1 MKSSMQRWITGPT
14 RWLPMLA
21 LLGCCW
27 IAPVQ
32 SQDSFGGGA
41 DLFPDFS
48 LGGFGEDSAEPVEW
62 LATYKIDD
70 SGKGQLD
77 VTATLGSGWH
87 IYSMTQPAG
96 GPTPTTMSLISP
108 SDVKLTGKFTPDHKP
123 HSSVS
128 SVYKGLT
135 VEEFESS
142 VTWSASIQTPV
153 GFDGKISVKVN
164 GLVCKEAC
172 VPVGDTIVAV
182 AASHSNS
189 EATEPAQLAS
199 NVNPESSLFREA
211 AKPFR
216 DGDYAVEWTAFV
228 FPSTVKAGQ
237 WGELIFTANPDATY
251 HVYETAIDDADLSTN
266 FVVTQKSGLKIGKPV
281 ANQSVTQKKGILPY
295 GYFKGKVTW
304 RIPFMVPSTAKPGSK
319 TIDGMIAYQACTDG
333 SCLQPQAL
341 KFKAPLNVAEST
353 VETPAAVM
361 LTSGK
366 STDAKDA
373 AAETKWVDPIT
384 KPAGE
389 PKTPAADDISS
400 TGSGT
405 DTNANQPPAPAAQS
419 DPAEKT
425 DVAQA
430 NTATA
435 SDAQGGSATAFP
447 LILLFAFIG
456 GLILNVMPCVLPV
469 VGLKIMG
476 FVSQAGE
483 DRKRVLTL
491 NVAYVAGIMAVFAL
505 LAIVA
510 AVTKFG
516 WGEQFTYFPVR
527 LGLTL
532 TLFALAL
539 SYLDVWEI
547 PVPGMAAGKTS
558 QDLQN
563 REGFFGAFSKGVF
576 ATIMATPCSGP
587 LLGFILGLTLNL
599 APAQTIAIFLTVG
612 LGMSSPYLLIGFRP
626 KLIAWLPKPGDWM
639 VTLKQLMAFLFL
651 GTVAFFFSQF
661 NDTQK
666 VPVFVSLI
674 AVWFGCWIIG
684 KVPNYANL
692 GKRIY
697 AWCGGIAAATVIS
710 IGAFH
715 YLEQVKE
722 LDWQDYN
729 EARLQQL
736 QNEGKTVMVDFGAKW
751 CVNCIVNYEV
761 ALNTATTR
769 KVIDELGAVAMYA
782 DWTDPDEKIKQ
793 KLSELDSR
801 SIPLL
806 VIYPGDRKKAPIIM
820 RDLVTQQA
828 VVDALRRAGAS
839 VGSSSLSFSGRN
851 QNLATVVPQ

>member
-1 MKSSMQRWITGPT
+1 
-14 RWLPMLA
+14 MLA

-27 IAPVQ
+27 IAPAQ
-32 SQDSFGGGA
+32 AQDSFGGGA

-48 LGGFGEDSAEPVEW
+48 LGGFGEETAEPVQW
-62 LATYKIDD
+62 QATYKI
-70 SGKGQLD
+70 SENGKGKLD

-96 GPTPTTMSLISP
+96 GPTPTTVTLKSP
-108 SDVKLTGKFTPDHKP
+108 PEVKLTGKFAPDRKP

-142 VTWSASIQTPV
+142 VTWSAMIQAPA
-153 GFDGKISVKVN
+153 GFDGKITVQVN

-172 VPVGDTIVAV
+172 VPVSETLEAVAV
-182 AASHSNS
+182 GDSDADADSVRLTS
-189 EATEPAQLAS
+189 E
-199 NVNPESSLFREA
+199 VNPESSLFRDV

-228 FPSTVKAGQ
+228 FPSTLKAGQ
-237 WGELIFTANPDATY
+237 WGELIFTATPDATY
-251 HVYETAIDDADLSTN
+251 HVYETAVDDADLSTN
-266 FVVTQKSGLKIGKPV
+266 FVVTEKSDLKVGKPV
-281 ANQSVTQKKGILPY
+281 ANQPVTQKQGVLPY

-304 RIPFMVPSTAKPGSK
+304 RIPFMVPDTAKAGNQ

-341 KFKAPLNVAEST
+341 KFKAAVRVADST
-353 VETPAAVM
+353 VETPVAVL

-366 STDAKDA
+366 SNEAKDA
-373 AAETKWVDPIT
+373 AAVTKWVDPIT
-384 KPAGE
+384 KPAGQ
-389 PKTPAADDISS
+389 PKTPETGDISS
-400 TGSGT
+400 TGVAT
-405 DTNANQPPAPAAQS
+405 DTNANQPPASAAQT
-419 DPAEKT
+419 DPTAKP

-430 NTATA
+430 DTATA
-435 SDAQGGSATAFP
+435 TDVQGGSATAFP
-447 LILLFAFIG
+447 LILLFAFLG

-483 DRKRVLTL
+483 DRKRILTL
-491 NVAYVAGIMAVFAL
+491 NLAYVAGIMAVFAL

-599 APAQTIAIFLTVG
+599 APVQTIAIFLTVG
-612 LGMSSPYLLIGFRP
+612 LGMSAPYLLIGFRP

-661 NDTQK
+661 SDTQK

-684 KVPNYANL
+684 KVPNYADL
-692 GKRIY
+692 GKRIS
-697 AWCGGIAAATVIS
+697 AWLGGIAAATVIS
-710 IGAFH
+710 VGAFH
-715 YLEQVKE
+715 YLEQIKE

-736 QNEGKTVMVDFGAKW
+736 RNEGKTVMVDFGAKW

-761 ALNTATTR
+761 ALNTAKTR
-769 KVIDELGAVAMYA
+769 KVMDELGAVAMYA

-793 KLSELDSR
+793 KLSELESR

-806 VIYPGDRKKAPIIM
+806 VIYPGDRSKDPIIM

-839 VGSSSLSFSGRN
+839 VSSSSLSISSRGRSV
-851 QNLATVVPQ
+851 ATIAPQ

>member
-1 MKSSMQRWITGPT
+1 MRRWIPSSP

-27 IAPVQ
+27 IAPAQ
-32 SQDSFGGGA
+32 AQDSFGGGA

-48 LGGFGEDSAEPVEW
+48 LGGFGAETAEPVEW
-62 LATYKIDD
+62 RATYTIDD
-70 SGKGQLD
+70 LGKGKLD

-96 GPTPTTMSLISP
+96 GPTPTTLTVKSP
-108 SDVKLTGKFTPDHKP
+108 AEVKLTGKFTPDRKP

-135 VEEFESS
+135 VEEFESN
-142 VTWSASIQTPV
+142 VTWSVAIQAPA
-153 GFDGKISVKVN
+153 GFDGKITVQVN

-172 VPVGDTIVAV
+172 LPVGETLEAIAV
-182 AASHSNS
+182 SNS
-189 EATEPAQLAS
+189 GADTEPSQLTS
-199 NVNPESSLFREA
+199 DVNPESALFREV

-228 FPSTVKAGQ
+228 FPATVKAGQ
-237 WGELIFTANPDATY
+237 WGELIFTATPDATY
-251 HVYETAIDDADLSTN
+251 HVYETAVDDADLSTN
-266 FVVTQKSGLKIGKPV
+266 FVITAKSGLQIGKPV
-281 ANQSVTQKKGILPY
+281 TNVPVTQKKGVLPY

-304 RIPFMVPSTAKPGSK
+304 RIPFMVPTTTKPGNK
-319 TIDGMIAYQACTDG
+319 TIEGMIAYQACTDG

-341 KFKAPLNVAEST
+341 KFKAPLNVADSTIES
-353 VETPAAVM
+353 PAAVM

-366 STDAKDA
+366 SNDAKDA

-384 KPAGE
+384 KPAGAAE
-389 PKTPAADDISS
+389 PSAADDISS
-400 TGSGT
+400 TGGGT
-405 DTNANQPPAPAAQS
+405 DNNATPPLGPDGKTETNEKPRVADTNIAAAN
-419 DPAEKT
+419 D
-425 DVAQA
+425 AQA
-430 NTATA
+430 D
-435 SDAQGGSATAFP
+435 SSTAFP
-447 LILLFAFIG
+447 MILLFAFIG

-483 DRKRVLTL
+483 DRKRILTL

-547 PVPGMAAGKTS
+547 PVPGMAAGKAS

-612 LGMSSPYLLIGFRP
+612 MGMSAPYLLIGFRP

-661 NDTQK
+661 SDTQK

-684 KVPNYANL
+684 KVPNYADL
-692 GKRIY
+692 KKRIS
-697 AWCGGIAAATVIS
+697 AWVGGIAAATAIS
-710 IGAFH
+710 LGAFH
-715 YLEQVKE
+715 FLEQVKE
-722 LDWQDYN
+722 LDWKDYN
-729 EARLQQL
+729 EAQLQQL
-736 QNEGKTVMVDFGAKW
+736 QSEGKTVMVDFGAKW

-761 ALNTATTR
+761 ALNTAKTR
-769 KVIDELGAVAMYA
+769 KVMDELGAVAMYA

-806 VIYPGDRKKAPIIM
+806 VIYPGDQSKAPIIM

-828 VVDALRRAGAS
+828 VVDALRQAGAS
-839 VGSSSLSFSGRN
+839 VSSSSLSFSARD
-851 QNLATVVPQ
+851 QNVATIATQ

>member
-1 MKSSMQRWITGPT
+1 
-14 RWLPMLA
+14 MLA
-21 LLGCCW
+21 LLGYCW
-27 IAPVQ
+27 IAPAQ
-32 SQDSFGGGA
+32 AQDNFGGGA

-48 LGGFGEDSAEPVEW
+48 LGGFGDETTEPVQW
-62 LATYKIDD
+62 RATYTIDA
-70 SGKGQLD
+70 SGKGKLD

-96 GPTPTTMSLISP
+96 GPTPTTLSVKSP
-108 SDVKLTGKFTPDHKP
+108 SEIKLTGKFTPDRQP

-128 SVYKGLT
+128 TVYKGLT
-135 VEEFESS
+135 VEEFESN
-142 VTWSASIQTPV
+142 VTWSATIQAPA
-153 GFDGKISVKVN
+153 GFDGKISVQVD

-172 VPVGDTIVAV
+172 VPVGETLEAIAV
-182 AASHSNS
+182 NESGDDVSS
-189 EATEPAQLAS
+189 GQLTS
-199 NVNPESSLFREA
+199 DVNTESSLFSEV

-216 DGDYAVEWTAFV
+216 DGEYAVEWTAFV
-228 FPSTVKAGQ
+228 FPATVKAGQ
-237 WGELIFTANPDATY
+237 WGELIFTATPDPTY
-251 HVYETAIDDADLSTN
+251 HVYETAVDDADLSTN
-266 FVVTQKSGLKIGKPV
+266 FVVTTKSGLQIGKPV
-281 ANQSVTQKKGILPY
+281 ANVPVTQKQGVLSY

-304 RIPFMVPSTAKPGSK
+304 RIPFMVPTTTKPGSK
-319 TIDGMIAYQACTDG
+319 TIEGMIAYQACTDG

-341 KFKAPLNVAEST
+341 KFKAPLTIAASNIES
-353 VETPAAVM
+353 PAAVM

-366 STDAKDA
+366 SNDAKDA
-373 AAETKWVDPIT
+373 AAETQWVDPIT
-384 KPAGE
+384 KPADA
-389 PKTPAADDISS
+389 PKPPTTDDISS
-400 TGSGT
+400 TGGGT
-405 DTNANQPPAPAAQS
+405 DANPTLPGGPAATT
-419 DPAEKT
+419 DPNAKPDT
-425 DVAQA
+425 AGSSTVASNDNTTAANDAQA
-430 NTATA
+430 
-435 SDAQGGSATAFP
+435 GSSTAFP
-447 LILLFAFIG
+447 VILCFAFIG

-476 FVSQAGE
+476 FVNQAGE
-483 DRKRVLTL
+483 DRKRILTL
-491 NVAYVAGIMAVFAL
+491 NVAYMAGIMAVFAL

-532 TLFALAL
+532 ILFALAL

-547 PVPGMAAGKTS
+547 PVPGMAAGKAS

-612 LGMSSPYLLIGFRP
+612 LGMSFPYLLIGFRP

-684 KVPNYANL
+684 KVPNYADLN
-692 GKRIY
+692 KRIS
-697 AWCGGIAAATVIS
+697 AWVGGIAAATAIS

-715 YLEQVKE
+715 FLEQVKE
-722 LDWQDYN
+722 LDWKDYN
-729 EARLQQL
+729 EAQLQQL
-736 QNEGKTVMVDFGAKW
+736 RSEGKTVMVDFGAKW

-761 ALNTATTR
+761 ALNTAKTR
-769 KVIDELGAVAMYA
+769 KVMDELGAVAMYA

-806 VIYPGDRKKAPIIM
+806 VIYPGDHSKAPIIM

-839 VGSSSLSFSGRN
+839 VSSSSLSFSARD
-851 QNLATVVPQ
+851 QNIATIAP

>member
-1 MKSSMQRWITGPT
+1 MNASMQRWIPSPSQ
-14 RWLPMLA
+14 WLPMLA

-27 IAPVQ
+27 IAPAQ
-32 SQDSFGGGA
+32 AQDSFGGGA

-48 LGGFGEDSAEPVEW
+48 LGGFGEETAEPVQW
-62 LATYKIDD
+62 QATYKI
-70 SGKGQLD
+70 SENGKGKLD

-96 GPTPTTMSLISP
+96 GPTPTTLTLKSP
-108 SDVKLTGKFTPDHKP
+108 PEVKLTGKFAPDRKP

-142 VTWSASIQTPV
+142 VTWSAMIQAPA
-153 GFDGKISVKVN
+153 GFDGKITVQVN

-172 VPVGDTIVAV
+172 VPVSETLEAVAV
-182 AASHSNS
+182 GDSDADADSVQLTS
-189 EATEPAQLAS
+189 E
-199 NVNPESSLFREA
+199 VNPESSLFRDV

-228 FPSTVKAGQ
+228 FPSTLKAGQ
-237 WGELIFTANPDATY
+237 WGELIFTATPDATY
-251 HVYETAIDDADLSTN
+251 HVYETAVDDADLSTN
-266 FVVTQKSGLKIGKPV
+266 FVVTEKSDLKVGKPV
-281 ANQSVTQKKGILPY
+281 ANQPVTQKQGVLPY

-304 RIPFMVPSTAKPGSK
+304 RIPFMVPDTAKAGNQ

-341 KFKAPLNVAEST
+341 KFKAPVRVADST
-353 VETPAAVM
+353 VETPVAVL

-366 STDAKDA
+366 SNEAKDA
-373 AAETKWVDPIT
+373 AAVTKWVDPIT
-384 KPAGE
+384 KPAGQ
-389 PKTPAADDISS
+389 PKTPETGDISS
-400 TGSGT
+400 TGVAT
-405 DTNANQPPAPAAQS
+405 DTNANQPPASAAQT
-419 DPAEKT
+419 DPTAKP

-430 NTATA
+430 DTATA
-435 SDAQGGSATAFP
+435 TDVQGGSATAFP
-447 LILLFAFIG
+447 LILLFAFLG

-483 DRKRVLTL
+483 DRKRILTL
-491 NVAYVAGIMAVFAL
+491 NLAYVAGIMAVFAL

-599 APAQTIAIFLTVG
+599 APVQTIAIFLTVG
-612 LGMSSPYLLIGFRP
+612 LGMSAPYLLIGFRP

-661 NDTQK
+661 SDTQK

-684 KVPNYANL
+684 KVPNYADL
-692 GKRIY
+692 GKRIS
-697 AWCGGIAAATVIS
+697 AWLGGIAAATVIS
-710 IGAFH
+710 LGAFH

-736 QNEGKTVMVDFGAKW
+736 RNEGKTVMVDFGAKW

-761 ALNTATTR
+761 ALNTAKTR
-769 KVIDELGAVAMYA
+769 KVMDELGAVAMYA

-806 VIYPGDRKKAPIIM
+806 VIYPGDRSKDPIIM

-839 VGSSSLSFSGRN
+839 VSSSSLSLSSRGRSV
-851 QNLATVVPQ
+851 ATIAPQ

>member
-1 MKSSMQRWITGPT
+1 MNASMQRWIPSPSQ
-14 RWLPMLA
+14 WLPMLA

-27 IAPVQ
+27 IAPAQ
-32 SQDSFGGGA
+32 AQDSFGGGA

-48 LGGFGEDSAEPVEW
+48 LGGFGEETAEPVQW
-62 LATYKIDD
+62 QATYKINEN
-70 SGKGQLD
+70 GKGKLD

-96 GPTPTTMSLISP
+96 GPTPTTLTLKSP
-108 SDVKLTGKFTPDHKP
+108 PEVKLTGKFAPDRKP

-142 VTWSASIQTPV
+142 VTWSAMIQAPA
-153 GFDGKISVKVN
+153 GFDGKITVQVN

-172 VPVGDTIVAV
+172 VPVSETLEAVAV
-182 AASHSNS
+182 GDSDADADSVQLTS
-189 EATEPAQLAS
+189 E
-199 NVNPESSLFREA
+199 VNPESSLFRDV

-228 FPSTVKAGQ
+228 FPSTLKAGQ
-237 WGELIFTANPDATY
+237 WGELIFTATPDATY
-251 HVYETAIDDADLSTN
+251 HVYETAVDDADLSTN
-266 FVVTQKSGLKIGKPV
+266 FVVTEKSDLKVGKPV
-281 ANQSVTQKKGILPY
+281 ANQPVTQKQGVLPY

-304 RIPFMVPSTAKPGSK
+304 RIPFMVPDTAKAGNQ

-341 KFKAPLNVAEST
+341 KFKAPVRVADST
-353 VETPAAVM
+353 VETPVAVL

-366 STDAKDA
+366 SNEAKDA
-373 AAETKWVDPIT
+373 AAVTKWVDPIT
-384 KPAGE
+384 KPAGQ
-389 PKTPAADDISS
+389 PKTPETGDISS
-400 TGSGT
+400 TGVAT
-405 DTNANQPPAPAAQS
+405 DTNANQPPASAAQT
-419 DPAEKT
+419 DPTAKP

-430 NTATA
+430 DTATA
-435 SDAQGGSATAFP
+435 TDVQGGSATAFP
-447 LILLFAFIG
+447 LILLFAFLG

-483 DRKRVLTL
+483 DRKRILTL
-491 NVAYVAGIMAVFAL
+491 NLAYVAGIMAVFAL

-599 APAQTIAIFLTVG
+599 APVQTIAIFLTVG
-612 LGMSSPYLLIGFRP
+612 LGMSAPYLLIGFRP

-661 NDTQK
+661 SDTQK

-684 KVPNYANL
+684 KVPNYADL
-692 GKRIY
+692 GKRIS
-697 AWCGGIAAATVIS
+697 AWLGGIAAATVIS
-710 IGAFH
+710 LGAFH

-736 QNEGKTVMVDFGAKW
+736 RNEGKTVMVDFGAKW

-761 ALNTATTR
+761 ALNTAKTR
-769 KVIDELGAVAMYA
+769 KVMDELGAVAMYA

-806 VIYPGDRKKAPIIM
+806 VIYPGDRSKDPIIM

-839 VGSSSLSFSGRN
+839 VSSSSLSISSRGRSV
-851 QNLATVVPQ
+851 ATIAPQ

>member
-1 MKSSMQRWITGPT
+1 MNASMQRWIPSPSQ
-14 RWLPMLA
+14 WLPMLA

-27 IAPVQ
+27 IAPAQ
-32 SQDSFGGGA
+32 AQDSFGGGA

-48 LGGFGEDSAEPVEW
+48 LGGFGEETAEPVQW
-62 LATYKIDD
+62 QATYKI
-70 SGKGQLD
+70 SENGKGKLD

-96 GPTPTTMSLISP
+96 GPTPTTLTLKSP
-108 SDVKLTGKFTPDHKP
+108 PEVKLTGKFAPDRKP

-142 VTWSASIQTPV
+142 VTWSAMIQAPA
-153 GFDGKISVKVN
+153 GFDGKITVQVN

-172 VPVGDTIVAV
+172 VPVSETLEAVAV
-182 AASHSNS
+182 GDSDADADSVQLTS
-189 EATEPAQLAS
+189 E
-199 NVNPESSLFREA
+199 VNPESSLFRDV

-228 FPSTVKAGQ
+228 FPSTLKAGQ
-237 WGELIFTANPDATY
+237 WGELIFTATPDATY
-251 HVYETAIDDADLSTN
+251 HVYETAVDDADLSTN
-266 FVVTQKSGLKIGKPV
+266 FVVTEKSDLKVGKPV
-281 ANQSVTQKKGILPY
+281 ANQPVTQKQGVLPY

-304 RIPFMVPSTAKPGSK
+304 RIPFMVPDTAKAGNQ

-341 KFKAPLNVAEST
+341 KFKAAVRVADST
-353 VETPAAVM
+353 VETPVAVL

-366 STDAKDA
+366 SNEAKDA
-373 AAETKWVDPIT
+373 AAVTKWVDPIT
-384 KPAGE
+384 KPAGQ
-389 PKTPAADDISS
+389 PKTPETGDISS
-400 TGSGT
+400 TGVAT
-405 DTNANQPPAPAAQS
+405 DTNANQPPASAAQT
-419 DPAEKT
+419 DPTAKP

-430 NTATA
+430 DTATA
-435 SDAQGGSATAFP
+435 TDVQGGSATAFP
-447 LILLFAFIG
+447 LILLFAFLG

-483 DRKRVLTL
+483 DRKRILTL
-491 NVAYVAGIMAVFAL
+491 NLAYVAGIMAVFAL

-563 REGFFGAFSKGVF
+563 REGFFGAFSKGIF

-599 APAQTIAIFLTVG
+599 APVQTIAIFLTVG
-612 LGMSSPYLLIGFRP
+612 LGMSAPYLLIGFRP

-661 NDTQK
+661 SDTQK

-684 KVPNYANL
+684 KVPNYADL
-692 GKRIY
+692 GKRIS
-697 AWCGGIAAATVIS
+697 AWLGGIAAATVIS
-710 IGAFH
+710 LGAFH

-736 QNEGKTVMVDFGAKW
+736 RNEGKTVMVDFGAKW

-761 ALNTATTR
+761 ALNTAKTR
-769 KVIDELGAVAMYA
+769 KVMDELGAVAMYA

-806 VIYPGDRKKAPIIM
+806 VIYPGDRSKDPIIM

-839 VGSSSLSFSGRN
+839 VSSSSLSLSSRGRSV
-851 QNLATVVPQ
+851 ATIAPQ

>member
-1 MKSSMQRWITGPT
+1 MNASMQRWIPSPSQ
-14 RWLPMLA
+14 WLPMLA

-27 IAPVQ
+27 IAPAQ
-32 SQDSFGGGA
+32 AQDSFGGGA

-48 LGGFGEDSAEPVEW
+48 LGGFGEETAEPVQW
-62 LATYKIDD
+62 QATYKI
-70 SGKGQLD
+70 SENGKGKLD

-96 GPTPTTMSLISP
+96 GPTPTTVTLKSP
-108 SDVKLTGKFTPDHKP
+108 PEVKLTGKFAPDRKP

-142 VTWSASIQTPV
+142 VTWSAMIQAPA
-153 GFDGKISVKVN
+153 GFDGKITVQVN
-164 GLVCKEAC
+164 GLACKEAC
-172 VPVGDTIVAV
+172 VPVSETLEAVAV
-182 AASHSNS
+182 GDSDADADSVQLTS
-189 EATEPAQLAS
+189 E
-199 NVNPESSLFREA
+199 VNPESSLFRDV

-228 FPSTVKAGQ
+228 FPSTLKAGQ
-237 WGELIFTANPDATY
+237 WGELIFTATPDATY
-251 HVYETAIDDADLSTN
+251 HVYETAVDDADLSTN
-266 FVVTQKSGLKIGKPV
+266 FVVTEKSDLKMGKPV
-281 ANQSVTQKKGILPY
+281 ANQPVTQKQGVLPY

-304 RIPFMVPSTAKPGSK
+304 RIPFMVPDTAKAGNQ

-341 KFKAPLNVAEST
+341 KFKAPVRVAGST
-353 VETPAAVM
+353 VETPVAVL

-366 STDAKDA
+366 SNEAKDA
-373 AAETKWVDPIT
+373 AAITKWVDPIT
-384 KPAGE
+384 KPAGQ
-389 PKTPAADDISS
+389 PKTPETGDISS
-400 TGSGT
+400 TGVAT
-405 DTNANQPPAPAAQS
+405 DTNANQPPASAAQT
-419 DPAEKT
+419 DPTAKP

-430 NTATA
+430 DTATA
-435 SDAQGGSATAFP
+435 TDVQGGSATAFP
-447 LILLFAFIG
+447 LILLFAFLG

-483 DRKRVLTL
+483 DRKRILTL
-491 NVAYVAGIMAVFAL
+491 NLAYVAGIMAVFAL

-587 LLGFILGLTLNL
+587 LLGFIIGLTLNL
-599 APAQTIAIFLTVG
+599 APVQTIAIFLTVG
-612 LGMSSPYLLIGFRP
+612 LGMSAPYLLIGFRP

-661 NDTQK
+661 SDTQK

-684 KVPNYANL
+684 KVPNYADL
-692 GKRIY
+692 GKRIS
-697 AWCGGIAAATVIS
+697 AWLGGIAAATVIS
-710 IGAFH
+710 VGAFH
-715 YLEQVKE
+715 YLEQIKE

-736 QNEGKTVMVDFGAKW
+736 RNEGKTVMVDFGAKW

-761 ALNTATTR
+761 ALNTAKTR
-769 KVIDELGAVAMYA
+769 KVMDELGAIAMYA
-782 DWTDPDEKIKQ
+782 DWTDGDEKIKQ
-793 KLSELDSR
+793 KLSELESR

-806 VIYPGDRKKAPIIM
+806 VIYPGDRSKDPIIM

-839 VGSSSLSFSGRN
+839 VSSSSLSISSRGRSV
-851 QNLATVVPQ
+851 ATIAPQ

>member
-1 MKSSMQRWITGPT
+1 MNASMQRWIPSPSQ
-14 RWLPMLA
+14 WLPMLA

-27 IAPVQ
+27 IAPAQ
-32 SQDSFGGGA
+32 AQDSFGGGA

-48 LGGFGEDSAEPVEW
+48 LGGFGEETAEPVQW
-62 LATYKIDD
+62 QATYKI
-70 SGKGQLD
+70 SENGKGKLD

-96 GPTPTTMSLISP
+96 GPTPTTLTLKSP
-108 SDVKLTGKFTPDHKP
+108 PEVKLTGKFAPDRKP

-142 VTWSASIQTPV
+142 VTWSAMIQAPA
-153 GFDGKISVKVN
+153 GFDGKITVQVN

-172 VPVGDTIVAV
+172 VPVSETLEAVAV
-182 AASHSNS
+182 GDSDADADSVQLTS
-189 EATEPAQLAS
+189 E
-199 NVNPESSLFREA
+199 VNPESSLFRDV

-228 FPSTVKAGQ
+228 FPSTLKAGQ
-237 WGELIFTANPDATY
+237 WGELIFTATPDATY
-251 HVYETAIDDADLSTN
+251 HVYETAVDDADLSTN
-266 FVVTQKSGLKIGKPV
+266 FVVTEKSDLKVGKPV
-281 ANQSVTQKKGILPY
+281 ANQPVTQKQGVLPY

-304 RIPFMVPSTAKPGSK
+304 RIPFMVPDTAKAGNQ

-333 SCLQPQAL
+333 SCLQPQSL
-341 KFKAPLNVAEST
+341 KFKAPVRVADST
-353 VETPAAVM
+353 VETPVAVL

-366 STDAKDA
+366 SNEAKDA
-373 AAETKWVDPIT
+373 AAVTKWVDPIT
-384 KPAGE
+384 KPAGQ
-389 PKTPAADDISS
+389 PKTPETGDISS
-400 TGSGT
+400 TGVAT
-405 DTNANQPPAPAAQS
+405 DTNANQPPASAAQT
-419 DPAEKT
+419 DPTAKP

-430 NTATA
+430 DTATA
-435 SDAQGGSATAFP
+435 TDVQGGSATAFP
-447 LILLFAFIG
+447 LILLFAFLG

-483 DRKRVLTL
+483 DRKRILTL
-491 NVAYVAGIMAVFAL
+491 NLAYVAGIMAVFAL

-587 LLGFILGLTLNL
+587 LLGFIIGLTLNL
-599 APAQTIAIFLTVG
+599 APVQTIAIFLTVG
-612 LGMSSPYLLIGFRP
+612 LGMSAPYLLIGFRP

-661 NDTQK
+661 SDTQK

-684 KVPNYANL
+684 KVPNYADL
-692 GKRIY
+692 GKRIS
-697 AWCGGIAAATVIS
+697 AWLGGIAAATVIS
-710 IGAFH
+710 LGAFH

-736 QNEGKTVMVDFGAKW
+736 RNEGKTVMVDFGAKW

-761 ALNTATTR
+761 ALNTAKTR
-769 KVIDELGAVAMYA
+769 KVMDELGAVAMYA

-806 VIYPGDRKKAPIIM
+806 VIYPGDRSKDPIIM

-839 VGSSSLSFSGRN
+839 VSSSSLSLSSRGRSV
-851 QNLATVVPQ
+851 ATIAPQ

>member
-1 MKSSMQRWITGPT
+1 MNASMQRWIPSPSQ
-14 RWLPMLA
+14 WLPMLA

-27 IAPVQ
+27 IAPAQ
-32 SQDSFGGGA
+32 AQDSFGGGA

-48 LGGFGEDSAEPVEW
+48 LGGFGEETAEPVQW
-62 LATYKIDD
+62 QATYKI
-70 SGKGQLD
+70 SENGKGKLD

-96 GPTPTTMSLISP
+96 GPTPTTLTLKSP
-108 SDVKLTGKFTPDHKP
+108 PEVKLTGKFAPDRKP

-142 VTWSASIQTPV
+142 VTWSAMIQAPA
-153 GFDGKISVKVN
+153 GFDGKITVQVN

-172 VPVGDTIVAV
+172 VPVSETLEAVAV
-182 AASHSNS
+182 GDSDAHADSVQLTS
-189 EATEPAQLAS
+189 E
-199 NVNPESSLFREA
+199 VNPESSLFRDV

-228 FPSTVKAGQ
+228 FPSTLKAGQ
-237 WGELIFTANPDATY
+237 WGELIFTATPDATY
-251 HVYETAIDDADLSTN
+251 HVYETAVDDADLSTN
-266 FVVTQKSGLKIGKPV
+266 FVVTEKSDLKVGKPV
-281 ANQSVTQKKGILPY
+281 ANQPVTQKQGVLPY

-304 RIPFMVPSTAKPGSK
+304 RIPFMVPDTAKAGSQ

-341 KFKAPLNVAEST
+341 KFKAAVRVADST
-353 VETPAAVM
+353 VETPVAVL

-366 STDAKDA
+366 SNEAKDA
-373 AAETKWVDPIT
+373 AAVTKWVDPIT
-384 KPAGE
+384 KPAGQ
-389 PKTPAADDISS
+389 PKTPETGDISS
-400 TGSGT
+400 TGVAT
-405 DTNANQPPAPAAQS
+405 DTNANQPPASAAQT
-419 DPAEKT
+419 DPTAKP

-430 NTATA
+430 DTATA
-435 SDAQGGSATAFP
+435 TDVQGGSATAFP
-447 LILLFAFIG
+447 LILLFAFLG

-483 DRKRVLTL
+483 DRKRILTL
-491 NVAYVAGIMAVFAL
+491 NLAYVAGIMAVFAL

-587 LLGFILGLTLNL
+587 LLGFIIGLTLNL
-599 APAQTIAIFLTVG
+599 APVQTIAIFLTVG
-612 LGMSSPYLLIGFRP
+612 LGMSAPYLLIGFRP

-661 NDTQK
+661 SDTQK

-684 KVPNYANL
+684 KVPNYADL
-692 GKRIY
+692 GKRIS
-697 AWCGGIAAATVIS
+697 AWLGGIAAATVIS
-710 IGAFH
+710 LGAFH

-736 QNEGKTVMVDFGAKW
+736 RNEGKTVMVDFGAKW

-761 ALNTATTR
+761 ALNTAKTR
-769 KVIDELGAVAMYA
+769 KVMDELGAVAMYA

-806 VIYPGDRKKAPIIM
+806 VIYPGDRSKDPIIM

-839 VGSSSLSFSGRN
+839 VSSSSLSLSSRGRSV
-851 QNLATVVPQ
+851 ATIAPQ

>member
-1 MKSSMQRWITGPT
+1 MNASMQRWIPSPSQ
-14 RWLPMLA
+14 WLPMLA

-27 IAPVQ
+27 IAPAQ
-32 SQDSFGGGA
+32 AQDSFGGGA

-48 LGGFGEDSAEPVEW
+48 LGGFGEETAEPVQW
-62 LATYKIDD
+62 QATYKI
-70 SGKGQLD
+70 SENGKGKLD

-96 GPTPTTMSLISP
+96 GPTPTTLTLKSP
-108 SDVKLTGKFTPDHKP
+108 PEVKLTGKFAPDRKP

-142 VTWSASIQTPV
+142 VTWSAMIQAPA
-153 GFDGKISVKVN
+153 GFDGKITVQVN

-172 VPVGDTIVAV
+172 VPVSETLEAVAV
-182 AASHSNS
+182 GDSDAHADSVQLTS
-189 EATEPAQLAS
+189 E
-199 NVNPESSLFREA
+199 VNPESSLFRDV

-228 FPSTVKAGQ
+228 FPSTLKAGQ
-237 WGELIFTANPDATY
+237 WGELIFTATPDATY
-251 HVYETAIDDADLSTN
+251 HVYETAVDDADLSTN
-266 FVVTQKSGLKIGKPV
+266 FVVTEKSDLKVGKPV
-281 ANQSVTQKKGILPY
+281 ANQPVTQKQGVLPY

-304 RIPFMVPSTAKPGSK
+304 RIPFMVPDTAKAGNQ

-341 KFKAPLNVAEST
+341 KFKAPVRVADST
-353 VETPAAVM
+353 VETPVAVL

-366 STDAKDA
+366 SNEAKDA
-373 AAETKWVDPIT
+373 AAVTKWVDPIT
-384 KPAGE
+384 KPAGQ
-389 PKTPAADDISS
+389 PKTPETGDISS
-400 TGSGT
+400 TGVAT
-405 DTNANQPPAPAAQS
+405 DTNANQPPASAAQT
-419 DPAEKT
+419 DPTAKP

-430 NTATA
+430 DTATA
-435 SDAQGGSATAFP
+435 TDVQGGSATAFP
-447 LILLFAFIG
+447 LILLFAFLG

-483 DRKRVLTL
+483 DRKRILTL
-491 NVAYVAGIMAVFAL
+491 NLAYVAGIMAVFAL

-587 LLGFILGLTLNL
+587 LLGFIIGLTLNL
-599 APAQTIAIFLTVG
+599 APVQTIAIFLTVG
-612 LGMSSPYLLIGFRP
+612 LGMSAPYLLIGFRP

-661 NDTQK
+661 SDTQK

-684 KVPNYANL
+684 KVPNYADL
-692 GKRIY
+692 GKRIS
-697 AWCGGIAAATVIS
+697 AWLGGIAAATVIS
-710 IGAFH
+710 LGAFH

-736 QNEGKTVMVDFGAKW
+736 RNEGKTVMVDFGAKW

-761 ALNTATTR
+761 ALNTAKTR
-769 KVIDELGAVAMYA
+769 KVMDELGAVAMYA

-806 VIYPGDRKKAPIIM
+806 VIYPGDRSKDPIIM

-839 VGSSSLSFSGRN
+839 VSSSSLSLSSRGRSV
-851 QNLATVVPQ
+851 ATIAPQ